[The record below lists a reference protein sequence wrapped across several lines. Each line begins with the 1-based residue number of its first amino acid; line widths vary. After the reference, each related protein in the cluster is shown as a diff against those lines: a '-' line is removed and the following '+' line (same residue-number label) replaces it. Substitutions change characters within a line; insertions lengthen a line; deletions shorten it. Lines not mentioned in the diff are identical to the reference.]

1 MEIARRAR
9 DSRTHWLA
17 AFATKVSGGG
27 RLLHLDLIC
36 IIHALT
42 ASTLVLEE
50 RAGSFA
56 AEILRILLGLGLVM
70 TLEAVLVPFGAVT
83 SQRRTRRFAAFLVA
97 ASSLVL
103 LLGIAGPTS
112 HANVL
117 GAQGLAALLL
127 RRAQGISL
135 AGGNPIA
142 LIAGHTRTKLITTF
156 EVRRCHVVK
165 VIRVRLVAMATF
177 PASASGSA
185 TLRVGA
191 ALQFEVVRLRRPALL

>member
-1 MEIARRAR
+1 MKIARRAR

-27 RLLHLDLIC
+27 RLLHLDLIRL
-36 IIHALT
+36 IHALT

-50 RAGSFA
+50 RAGSLT
-56 AEILRILLGLGLVM
+56 AEVFRILRGLRSVM
-70 TLEAVLVPFGAVT
+70 TLEAVFVAFGAVT
-83 SQRRTRRFAAFLVA
+83 SQRRTRRCAAFLVA

-103 LLGIAGPTS
+103 LLGIGGPTS

-135 AGGNPIA
+135 AEGNPIA
-142 LIAGHTRTKLITTF
+142 LVAGHARTKLIATF
-156 EVRRCHVVK
+156 EVRRCHVVE

-177 PASASGSA
+177 PASASWSA
-185 TLRVGA
+185 ALLVGA
-191 ALQFEVVRLRRPALL
+191 ALHFEVLRLWRPALL